1 MASTYRKPSR
11 APRPI
16 LLVDDDTSALEAFSL
31 LLEVE
36 GFRVVAAARSLDAL
50 VLLDTVDPAAIVM
63 DLVMPGMD
71 GFAFRERQLSIP
83 ARREVPFIV
92 MSGAAQPVVA
102 SRLGIPVDHC
112 FVKPVDPALLVAT
125 LRRCCS

>member
-1 MASTYRKPSR
+1 MYRTASRS
-11 APRPI
+11 PRPI
-16 LLVDDDTSALEAFSL
+16 LLVDDDTSALEVFSL
-31 LLEVE
+31 FLEVE
-36 GFRVVAAARSLDAL
+36 GFTVVSAERSLDAL
-50 VLLDTVDPAAIVM
+50 ALLDAVDPGAIVM

-71 GFAFRERQLSIP
+71 GFAFRERQLTLP

-92 MSGAAQPVVA
+92 MSGAAEPVVA